1 MAAPAASVSSR
12 QLGELARMISFMS
25 GVYAVGFDSSIV
37 LFPAVSVAVM
47 VIAPTES
54 KLPVA

>member
-1 MAAPAASVSSR
+1 
-12 QLGELARMISFMS
+12 MISFMS